1 MSFFQAFQEMSSRVS
16 IVRKTS
22 VAFRWAKVAFFHSF
36 AERKATIKDRSML
49 SLIFVLVIL
58 TATGCRDRTES
69 GKKVEP
75 AVEAVV
81 QGTEM
86 TIEPMQ
92 WPKLVKCQGTLI
104 ADEVTTIGA
113 KVAGR
118 IAEVPVD
125 LGDNACQDDV
135 LVQLDPKEFQLLL
148 EQADAQLL
156 QARSAVGLKVG
167 DPVEGLNPDNAPP
180 VRETRAVWDEAKKV
194 VERIR
199 QLSKSDAI
207 SIADLDMA
215 ESAERV
221 ASARFS
227 SAQNGVREKIALIA
241 VQSALREL
249 AHQRLSETTVRAP
262 FMGAIESR
270 LVATGT
276 YVQAGQPLMSIAKT
290 SVLRFRG
297 SVPERFAQQL
307 KSGMQLVLAFDLS
320 DQVRTVSIT
329 RISPSLD
336 QVNRSLVFEAKIDN
350 QDGTLRSGLFSE
362 GVIQIHPEAMAIVI
376 PTSALVRFAGVD
388 KVWKIVDG
396 KLKEQ
401 VVGLGRQKAGW
412 IEVQTGLAIGDRL
425 LVEGKGGKI
434 GRFES
439 KSQEALPTSSD

>member
-1 MSFFQAFQEMSSRVS
+1 MTFFQAIFKMPPH
-16 IVRKTS
+16 
-22 VAFRWAKVAFFHSF
+22 AG
-36 AERKATIKDRSML
+36 
-49 SLIFVLVIL
+49 LIFAFVVF
-58 TATGCRDRTES
+58 TAIGCHKQAES
-69 GKKVEP
+69 GKKAEP
-75 AVEAVV
+75 TPEVVV
-81 QGTEM
+81 QGTAI
-86 TIEPMQ
+86 TIEKSL

-104 ADEVTTIGA
+104 ADEVTTVGA

-125 LGDNACQDDV
+125 LGDIACQNDV
-135 LVQLDPKEFQLLL
+135 LVQLDPKEFEFLL
-148 EQADAQLL
+148 EQAEAQLL
-156 QARSAVGLKVG
+156 QARSAVGLKPG
-167 DPVEGLNPDNAPP
+167 DPVSGLNPDNAPP
-180 VRETRAVWDEAKKV
+180 VRETRAIWDEAKKA

-207 SIADLDMA
+207 SIADIDIA

-221 ASARFS
+221 ASARYS

-249 AHQRLSETTVRAP
+249 AHQRLSEAIVRAP
-262 FMGAIESR
+262 FKGAIESR

-276 YVQAGQPLMSIAKT
+276 YVQPGQPLMSIAKT

-307 KSGMQLVLAFDLS
+307 KLGMHLELSFDLS

-336 QVNRSLVFEAKIDN
+336 QMNRSLVFEAKIDN
-350 QDGTLRSGLFSE
+350 EDEKLRSGLFSE
-362 GVIQIHPEAMAIVI
+362 GVIQIDPDAKAIII
-376 PTSALVRFAGVD
+376 PISALVRFAGVE

-401 VVGLGRQKAGW
+401 VVGLGRQKENL
-412 IEVQTGLAIGDRL
+412 IEIRSGLAQGDVI
-425 LVEGKGGKI
+425 LVEGKVGKI
-434 GRFES
+434 GRFDS
-439 KSQEALPTSSD
+439 KSSEPAISKND

>member
-1 MSFFQAFQEMSSRVS
+1 MSFFQAFRKIPSRA
-16 IVRKTS
+16 R
-22 VAFRWAKVAFFHSF
+22 
-36 AERKATIKDRSML
+36 
-49 SLIFVLVIL
+49 LIFALVIL

-69 GKKVEP
+69 GKKVES
-75 AVEAVV
+75 VDEVV
-81 QGTEM
+81 VRGTEM

-92 WPKLVKCQGTLI
+92 WPKLVKCQGTLV
-104 ADEVTTIGA
+104 ADEVTTISA

-125 LGDNACQDDV
+125 LGDIACLDDV

-148 EQADAQLL
+148 EHADAQLL

-180 VRETRAVWDEAKKV
+180 VRETKAIWDEAKKV

-207 SIADLDMA
+207 SIADLDLA

-227 SAQNGVREKIALIA
+227 SAQNGVREKIVLIA
-241 VQSALREL
+241 VQSALRDL

-262 FMGAIESR
+262 FNGAIESR

-276 YVQAGQPLMSIAKT
+276 FVQAGQPLMSIAKT

-307 KSGMQLVLAFDLS
+307 KTGMQLELAFDLS
-320 DQVRTVSIT
+320 DQIRTVSIT

-350 QDGTLRSGLFSE
+350 QDGKLRSGLFSQ
-362 GVIQIHPEAMAIVI
+362 GVIQINPEAEAIVV
-376 PTSALVRFAGVD
+376 PVSALVRFAGVD
-388 KVWKIVDG
+388 KVWTIVEG

-401 VVGLGRQKAGW
+401 VVGLGRQTAGL
-412 IEVQTGLAIGDRL
+412 IEIQKGLVRGESL
-425 LVEGKGGKI
+425 LVEGKDGRT

-439 KSQEALPTSSD
+439 NIQSVLPNSSD

>member
-1 MSFFQAFQEMSSRVS
+1 MSALSVPLPPEFSTPPPLMSFFQAFREMPCGVC
-16 IVRKTS
+16 
-22 VAFRWAKVAFFHSF
+22 
-36 AERKATIKDRSML
+36 
-49 SLIFVLVIL
+49 LIFALVIF
-58 TATGCRDRTES
+58 TVSGCRDRTETV
-69 GKKVEP
+69 KKVEP

-86 TIEPMQ
+86 TIEPIQ

-125 LGDNACQDDV
+125 LGDIAFQDDV

-156 QARSAVGLKVG
+156 QALSAVGLKVG
-167 DPVEGLNPDNAPP
+167 DPIGGLNPDNAPP
-180 VRETRAVWDEAKKV
+180 VRETRAVWDEAKNV

-207 SIADLDMA
+207 SIADLDLA

-241 VQSALREL
+241 VQSALRDL
-249 AHQRLSETTVRAP
+249 AYQRLSETTVRAP
-262 FMGAIESR
+262 FQGAIESR

-297 SVPERFAQQL
+297 SVPERFAQLL
-307 KSGMQLVLAFDLS
+307 KIGMQLELAFDLS

-336 QVNRSLVFEAKIDN
+336 PVNRSLVFEAKIDN
-350 QDGTLRSGLFSE
+350 EDGTLRSGLFAE
-362 GVIQIHPEAMAIVI
+362 GIIQIDAEAK
-376 PTSALVRFAGVD
+376 ALKAYVAGRPV
-388 KVWKIVDG
+388 
-396 KLKEQ
+396 
-401 VVGLGRQKAGW
+401 
-412 IEVQTGLAIGDRL
+412 
-425 LVEGKGGKI
+425 
-434 GRFES
+434 
-439 KSQEALPTSSD
+439 

>member
-1 MSFFQAFQEMSSRVS
+1 MTFFQAIFKMPPH
-16 IVRKTS
+16 
-22 VAFRWAKVAFFHSF
+22 AG
-36 AERKATIKDRSML
+36 
-49 SLIFVLVIL
+49 LIFAFVVF
-58 TATGCRDRTES
+58 TAIGCHQQAES
-69 GKKVEP
+69 GNNAEP
-75 AVEAVV
+75 APEVAV
-81 QGTEM
+81 QGTAI
-86 TIEPMQ
+86 TIEKSL

-104 ADEVTTIGA
+104 ADEVTTVGA

-125 LGDNACQDDV
+125 LGDIACQNDV
-135 LVQLDPKEFQLLL
+135 LVQLDPKEFEFLL
-148 EQADAQLL
+148 EQAEAQLL
-156 QARSAVGLKVG
+156 QARSAVGLKPG
-167 DPVEGLNPDNAPP
+167 DPVSGLNPDNAPP
-180 VRETRAVWDEAKKV
+180 VRETRAIWDEAKKA

-207 SIADLDMA
+207 SIADIDIA

-221 ASARFS
+221 ASARYS

-249 AHQRLSETTVRAP
+249 AHQRLSEAIVRAP
-262 FMGAIESR
+262 FKGAIESR

-276 YVQAGQPLMSIAKT
+276 YVQPGQPLMSIAKT

-307 KSGMQLVLAFDLS
+307 KLGMKLELSFDLS

-350 QDGTLRSGLFSE
+350 EDGKLRSGLFSE
-362 GVIQIHPEAMAIVI
+362 GVIQLDPDAEAIVI
-376 PTSALVRFAGVD
+376 PISALVRFAGVD
-388 KVWKIVDG
+388 KVWKIVGG

-401 VVGLGRQKAGW
+401 VVGLGRQKENL
-412 IEVQTGLAIGDRL
+412 IEIRSGLAQGDVI
-425 LVEGKGGKI
+425 LVEGKVGKI
-434 GRFES
+434 GRFDS
-439 KSQEALPTSSD
+439 KSSEPAISKND

>member
-1 MSFFQAFQEMSSRVS
+1 
-16 IVRKTS
+16 
-22 VAFRWAKVAFFHSF
+22 
-36 AERKATIKDRSML
+36 
-49 SLIFVLVIL
+49 
-58 TATGCRDRTES
+58 
-69 GKKVEP
+69 
-75 AVEAVV
+75 
-81 QGTEM
+81 
-86 TIEPMQ
+86 
-92 WPKLVKCQGTLI
+92 KLVKCQGTLI
-104 ADEVTTIGA
+104 ADEVTTVGA

-125 LGDNACQDDV
+125 LGDIACQNDV
-135 LVQLDPKEFQLLL
+135 LVQLDPKEFEFLL
-148 EQADAQLL
+148 EQAEAQLL
-156 QARSAVGLKVG
+156 QARSAVGLKPG
-167 DPVEGLNPDNAPP
+167 DPVSGLNPDNAPP
-180 VRETRAVWDEAKKV
+180 VRETRAIWDEAKKA

-207 SIADLDMA
+207 SVADIDLA

-221 ASARFS
+221 ASARYS

-249 AHQRLSETTVRAP
+249 AHQRLSEAIVRAP
-262 FMGAIESR
+262 FKGAIESR

-276 YVQAGQPLMSIAKT
+276 YVQPGQPLMSIAKT

-307 KSGMQLVLAFDLS
+307 NLGMQIELSFDLS

-350 QDGTLRSGLFSE
+350 EDGKLRSGLFSE
-362 GVIQIHPEAMAIVI
+362 GVIQIDPDAKAIVI
-376 PTSALVRFAGVD
+376 PISALVRFAGVD

-401 VVGLGRQKAGW
+401 VVGLGRQKEDL
-412 IEVQTGLAIGDRL
+412 IEIRSGLSHGDVI
-425 LVEGKGGKI
+425 LVEGKVGKI
-434 GRFES
+434 GR
-439 KSQEALPTSSD
+439 

>member
-1 MSFFQAFQEMSSRVS
+1 MYPPVMFFSQEFRKIPSR
-16 IVRKTS
+16 
-22 VAFRWAKVAFFHSF
+22 AC
-36 AERKATIKDRSML
+36 
-49 SLIFVLVIL
+49 LIFALVIFF
-58 TATGCRDRTES
+58 AAGCREPTGS

-75 AVEAVV
+75 AVEVVV
-81 QGTEM
+81 QGTEL
-86 TIEPMQ
+86 TIEPIQ

-118 IAEVPVD
+118 IVEVPVD
-125 LGDNACQDDV
+125 LGDISCQDDV

-167 DPVEGLNPDNAPP
+167 DPVDGLNPDNAPP
-180 VRETRAVWDEAKKV
+180 VRETKAVWDEAKKV

-207 SIADLDMA
+207 SIADLDLA

-241 VQSALREL
+241 VQSALRDL
-249 AHQRLSETTVRAP
+249 ANQRLSESTVRAP
-262 FMGAIESR
+262 FKGAIESR

-307 KSGMQLVLAFDLS
+307 KIGMQLELAFDLS

-336 QVNRSLVFEAKIDN
+336 QVNRSLVFEARIDN
-350 QDGTLRSGLFSE
+350 QDGTLRSGLFAE
-362 GVIQIHPEAMAIVI
+362 GVIQIHPEAKAIVI
-376 PTSALVRFAGVD
+376 PASALVRFAGVD

-412 IEVQTGLAIGDRL
+412 IEIQTGLVKGDRL
-425 LVEGKGGKI
+425 LIDGKDGKI

-439 KSQEALPTSSD
+439 KSPAALPTSSD